1 MHPFWISFTAVA
13 AFLIVESVSSWIFI
27 RCSKK
32 NHPML
37 WEHAG
42 CPTFWG
48 DGDLIGAWGT
58 NRYLLRR
65 RHLELGDE
73 ASRQFAERLRLPMLV
88 GYFGSWLSVGA
99 FFVCLYLFGKP

>member
-42 CPTFWG
+42 CPTDLPRLFRAIHFWRT
-48 DGDLIGAWGT
+48 A
-58 NRYLLRR
+58 R
-65 RHLELGDE
+65 LGE
-73 ASRQFAERLRLPMLV
+73 
-88 GYFGSWLSVGA
+88 G
-99 FFVCLYLFGKP
+99 